1 MNDKEKGEAG
11 QAGELLDKH
20 YTTVE
25 WETDVE
31 TVRVTF
37 YVERFPKDTAKADPT
52 GTTDPSHPA

>member
-37 YVERFPKDTAKADPT
+37 YVERFPKDTAKADPA
-52 GTTDPSHPA
+52 GAADPTDPA